1 MKSNSENHKL
11 VTIDNYLDSHYIHRS
26 NWLRAA
32 VLGANDGIISISSL
46 AIGVATA
53 STTRDPI
60 LLATIAGLVAGALSM
75 AAGEYVSV
83 SSQTDIEKADI
94 EREKEEL
101 KRMPK
106 AELNILAEIYEKRGL
121 KKETAIQV
129 AKELTE
135 SDALGAH
142 IRDEL
147 GINEMNQANPIQ
159 AALASGGAFTIGGLL
174 PLMVILFA
182 SVESMEY
189 SLYVFT
195 IVSLIILGAVS
206 ARTGGSN
213 ICKSVIRIVI
223 WGTIAMG
230 LSALVGYILGV
241 KV

>member
-1 MKSNSENHKL
+1 MNKKI
-11 VTIDNYLDSHYIHRS
+11 TIDNYLDSHYIHRS

-83 SSQTDIEKADI
+83 SSQTDIERADI
-94 EREKEEL
+94 KREEQEL
-101 KRMPK
+101 RDMPEI
-106 AELNILAEIYEKRGL
+106 ELNILAEIYQKRGL
-121 KKETAIQV
+121 KKETALQV

-135 SDALGAH
+135 RDALAAH

-147 GINEMNQANPIQ
+147 GINEISQANPIQ
-159 AALASGGAFTIGGLL
+159 AAFASGAAFTAGGLL
-174 PLMVILFA
+174 PLLVTIFA
-182 SVESMEY
+182 PVKIMEY
-189 SLYVFT
+189 SLYGFT
-195 IVSLIILGAVS
+195 ILSLVILGTVS

-213 ICKSVIRIVI
+213 IKKP
-223 WGTIAMG
+223 
-230 LSALVGYILGV
+230 LSEL
-241 KV
+241 